1 MNQLNSGDKAKYHF
15 IEIGFS
21 AQTSCNQVQDIIDG
35 RLEKRRAGVFGARMG
50 EKIII
55 FVDDLNMPKV
65 EQYGAQPPIEILRQM
80 LDQGGWY
87 DLKDNKHPFRTFVDT
102 MLICAMGPPGGG
114 KSYITPRMQRHMNV
128 VAFAF
133 FDDAT
138 MKSIYGSILKWF
150 FRVGD
155 FGSDLSMLDGKLVE
169 ATLSIYKQIQIDMK
183 PTPAKSH
190 YTFNLRDFSKIIQ
203 GVCLANKLQIN
214 TPDQLM
220 RLWAHE
226 TTRVLGD
233 RLINDDDR
241 MWMLETVK
249 ETTKISLAANFD
261 LLFSH
266 LDKSGNGKIESLDEF
281 RANIFGDIFTAF
293 GVPDRPYEEIMD
305 KEKLIKAAEE
315 ALNRYNEMA
324 DNAMNLVLFNF
335 AIEHLL
341 RIRRI
346 LKQPGGHAL
355 LVGVGGS
362 GRQSLTRLATKM
374 GDYEIFQIEIKKVY
388 TKVEFREDLKTL
400 FRSVGGKGEPSSFIF
415 TDNSIKEEGFLEDIN
430 NILNTG
436 EVPNIFPADEKND
449 VQDSVRAAAKEESRC
464 PDGTPQQL
472 FAYFI
477 ERCKANLH
485 IVLCFSPIGA
495 SLRNRI
501 RSFPSLVN
509 CTTIDWFSEWPKD
522 ALESVA
528 EQFLASEDLES
539 DVRKQCVQMVQL
551 FHTTT
556 QTQAA
561 KFLKFE
567 KRNYYVTP
575 TSYLELINSFKRL
588 LSAKRG
594 EVAQLRDRYGN
605 GYKQLISTE
614 ESVGKMSVEL
624 ENLKPQLVVKSKE
637 VDEQA
642 KVVEAESAIAEK
654 EQKKVEVETAIAQ
667 VAADK
672 TEAIKLDCQKQLDEA
687 LPALEAAAKALNSIQ
702 QKDIAELKTLQ
713 KFLPAVL

>member
-305 KEKLIKAAEE
+305 KEKLIKAAED
-315 ALNRYNEMA
+315 ALSRYNEMA